1 MASISYPGADR
12 KLPMPRA
19 AAQAGQDALPVPAA
33 APSMMANLRRHGPQS
48 VVSKC
53 QSALIDQA
61 GAPIGRMAARG
72 QFASDGGSSKEIR
85 PVPCGVATSLR
96 YGAPW
101 CGMSGVLEMAEHH
114 HTCLSGDAGER
125 NERDH
130 DCSREVA
137 PEPPERT
144 TDERLSATGRERWRN
159 DRDRYDPCLK
169 LETWP

>member
-1 MASISYPGADR
+1 M
-12 KLPMPRA
+12 
-19 AAQAGQDALPVPAA
+19 
-33 APSMMANLRRHGPQS
+33 
-48 VVSKC
+48 
-53 QSALIDQA
+53 
-61 GAPIGRMAARG
+61 
-72 QFASDGGSSKEIR
+72 
-85 PVPCGVATSLR
+85 
-96 YGAPW
+96 
-101 CGMSGVLEMAEHH
+101 LEMAEHH

-169 LETWP
+169 LRLGLEIPTLLGACGIGAL